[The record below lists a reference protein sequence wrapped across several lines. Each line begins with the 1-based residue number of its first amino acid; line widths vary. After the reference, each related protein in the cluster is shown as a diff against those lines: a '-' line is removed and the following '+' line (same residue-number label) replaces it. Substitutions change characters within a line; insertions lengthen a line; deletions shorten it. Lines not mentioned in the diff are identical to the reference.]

1 MERVKSAINGIYKE
15 ESSNE
20 ALFFLVKKKDSYY
33 NELMEKPAG
42 VMNKDYAEAR
52 EKNKVLVLRYKSRA
66 LELLEALNLSS
77 VSSHPDG
84 EKPFE
89 LLDLGSAEGALLKFL
104 IEKNPNIR
112 VTGVEYSPELIRA
125 SGDLPGNI
133 HLIQGDVTA
142 LPSEVKENRFDAVS
156 AMAVVEHI
164 ENLEKLFHEVY
175 SVLKENGRMVIS
187 IPVSFWD
194 RVSSKL
200 GLMKGEFH
208 VNESTPEKIIEI
220 AEQQGF
226 VLVMKR
232 KFMSLPVAFVPY
244 LGIAVNPYF
253 QKKMDEC
260 WRKLLFFD
268 FLFVNR
274 LIVLEKKGHNFS
286 GI

>member
-1 MERVKSAINGIYKE
+1 LERVKSAINGIYKE